1 VERDAHANWFRGGG
15 WRRRAIIAFAA
26 LLVLLALFHRPVLL
40 AVGETLVRHF
50 VAREHL
56 KVDLRLEGSIFS
68 NLTVRNLHVTPT
80 GKGPVEELD
89 IRYAR
94 VSYSLWGVLRG
105 KSDFLKR
112 IEIESARMVVDPAKA
127 PHDKKANGRDTF
139 NMLPVLPQS
148 ARLSDVS
155 LTIRDKPNDTV
166 IEHLFASL
174 DPGKTQDIRLEHLKL
189 FSGQDF
195 QKISAKASY
204 TNRNLVLRDLIIG
217 PDHFDLVNV
226 DGSHIEQK
234 TLPFKLVSPFGGG
247 EISAT
252 GALREI
258 HESAFLEIHSKATN
272 ISAASLNPYIANG
285 VNLVGTVKSVVI
297 EASGIVDVPKTWTG
311 STAVELDHVSN
322 WSFGIDRCS
331 LQVSAANG
339 TATIQ
344 SGEIVQGQNQFQ
356 IEGSAGLPEEP
367 KEFGRAPVN
376 LNVRANAV
384 DLKAATTGLPGN
396 IGGVASLEGKLNI
409 ARGKLATEV
418 VATGG
423 PIQFDRG
430 SIKTLK
436 ATISASRT
444 MPSVES
450 NEPWFRGLQTKIV
463 FDAGEVRFRDMAIDS
478 SHGEIS
484 SKDDLVSMDE
494 VRIKRLSDE
503 LVMRGRYQLPGDFD
517 KAAEQPADID
527 VNLNAPQLAD
537 LWIGDSPDRVFGP
550 LQLNGQ
556 VRLRNGLADGQLQ
569 LAGSELKVRDLVIHQ
584 VSGQCSLAR
593 SVVYLNDVSIV
604 LNAHD
609 FVSATGQLDLK
620 GRQAYSGKFV
630 AQVADLST
638 LKPVLRKA
646 GNQNELAG
654 SVAINWTG
662 KGELKS
668 FQNTG
673 SLQFNI
679 DKGRYGDVQ
688 SIQSRIDSTYSPDGL
703 DVPII
708 FLSSN
713 KMVFQ
718 AIARAHGKT
727 FEIDKIELTQ
737 DKSKYATGFL
747 SIPFVWRNLGTRSEL
762 FPASGPVSVT
772 FQSENLEL
780 GKLFQDLGIKS
791 SVSGVLNLK
800 ADLHGP
806 LDRVE
811 GGLEL
816 HARNLRSDQVK
827 RLQPATL
834 DFTAQTASGQLNL
847 AGTLQ
852 QTNIQPI
859 ELTAQVPFNLGDV
872 LRKGGLRDDTPVTAK
887 LRLPRSSVNFLR
899 QFVPDVEQLDG
910 DVGID
915 VDVRGTV
922 AKPVFSGSADM
933 TVNVARSSNVT
944 LPALRGFK
952 AKLDFSGDTLK
963 VEQFGG
969 ELSGGKFT
977 LTGGMKFHS
986 LTKADIDL
994 QLKADSIL
1002 VARNDA
1008 VTART
1013 NADIKVVGPLST
1025 ASVTGTVEMT
1035 NSQFLKNLDLIPI
1048 GLPGRPAPQPPSS
1061 RPDFSFPDPPIRDWK
1076 FDVAIKTKDPFL
1088 IRGNLAN
1095 GGAVCD
1101 LHLVGTGLHPGLQ
1114 GLIRLEHVEATLPFS
1129 RLEIAYGFLYFDPSD
1144 SLNPKM
1150 DLHGTSVIRDYTIHV
1165 YIYGTSLEPLAVFTS
1180 EPPLP
1185 QEEVISLLATGTTR
1199 EELAGNNNVLASRA
1213 AMLLV
1218 QQLYRKVFKTG
1229 QGTQSSSVFDR
1240 LDVDAGQTDPR
1251 TGQQQATAR
1260 FKLNNHFVLVGDVE
1274 VGGSF
1279 RGMVK
1284 YVIRFR

>member
-1 VERDAHANWFRGGG
+1 MEGDAQANWFRGGG

-26 LLVLLALFHRPVLL
+26 FLVLLALFHRPVLL
-40 AVGETLVRHF
+40 AVGETLVHRF
-50 VAREHL
+50 AAREHL
-56 KVDLRLEGSIFS
+56 KVDLRLEGSVFT

-80 GKGPVEELD
+80 GPSPVEAID

-94 VSYSLWGVLRG
+94 VSYRLFALFHGIR
-105 KSDFLKR
+105 DFFR
-112 IEIESARMVVDPAKA
+112 TIEVESARIVLDPDKF
-127 PHDKKANGRDTF
+127 PHKKKPGEKSEF
-139 NMLPVLPQS
+139 ILPAIFPDSL
-148 ARLSDVS
+148 RLSDVS
-155 LTIRDKPNDTV
+155 LVIRDKPNDTV
-166 IEHLFASL
+166 VEHVFATL
-174 DPGKTQDIRLEHLKL
+174 DPKQAGELRAEHVKF

-195 QKISAKASY
+195 SKIAGQTSY
-204 TNRNLVLRDLIIG
+204 ANHDLIVRNLSVNGDR
-217 PDHFDLVNV
+217 FDLVSI
-226 DGSHIEQK
+226 DGTRFDQK
-234 TLPFKLVSPFGGG
+234 AIVFKVQSPFGGG
-247 EISAT
+247 RVDAT
-252 GALREI
+252 GTLRESHGSALWDI
-258 HESAFLEIHSKATN
+258 HANFTSVSAE
-272 ISAASLNPYIANG
+272 SLNSYIGNG
-285 VNLVGTVKSVVI
+285 VKLAGGIKSITIDV
-297 EASGIVDVPKTWTG
+297 SMDPDVPKSWKG
-311 STAVELDHVSN
+311 EVNADLDHISN
-322 WSFGIDRCS
+322 GPFGIDRGS
-331 LQVSAANG
+331 ISVAAANG

-344 SGEIVQGQNQFQ
+344 SGEIVQGENRFEIQ
-356 IEGSAGLPEEP
+356 GSTALPDDA
-367 KEFGRAPVN
+367 KEFGRMPTS
-376 LNVRANAV
+376 LTVRARAF
-384 DLKAATTGLPGN
+384 DLKAVTAGLPTTISGA
-396 IGGVASLEGKLNI
+396 ASLEGKLNI
-409 ARGKLATEV
+409 SNGNLSAEI
-418 VATGG
+418 VAGGG
-423 PIQFDRG
+423 PVQFADG
-430 SIKTLK
+430 SIQKLSTNV
-436 ATISASRT
+436 TITGTMAS
-444 MPSVES
+444 P
-450 NEPWFRGLQTKIV
+450 NANNPWFRGLQSKMV
-463 FDAGEVRFRDMAIDS
+463 FDASEVRVRDMAIDS
-478 SHGEIS
+478 AHGEFS
-484 SKDDLVSMDE
+484 SRDDVVAMDQ
-494 VRIKRLSDE
+494 VVVKRLNDTI
-503 LVMRGRYQLPGDFD
+503 VMRGHYQMPANF
-517 KAAEQPADID
+517 ANFAVQPADID
-527 VNLNAPQLAD
+527 LDANAPQLAD
-537 LWIGDSPDRVFGP
+537 FWVKDSADRVFGP

-556 VRLRNGLADGQLQ
+556 FSWHDGLADGQFQ
-569 LAGSELKVRDLVIHQ
+569 ASGQELKVRDLVIHHLT
-584 VSGQCSLAR
+584 SQCSVSH
-593 SVVYLNDVSIV
+593 SVVYVNDCSVV

-609 FVSATGQLDLK
+609 FVSATGQFDLR
-620 GRQAYSGKFV
+620 GRRAYSGRLV
-630 AQVADLST
+630 AQIANLST
-638 LKPVLRKA
+638 LQPVLRKA

-654 SVAINWTG
+654 SLAINWTG

-673 SLQFNI
+673 SLQFNL
-679 DKGRYGDVQ
+679 DKGRYGDIQ
-688 SIQSRIDSTYSPDGL
+688 AIQSRIDSSYSPDGL

-718 AIARAHGKT
+718 AIARAQGKT
-727 FEIDKIELTQ
+727 FEIDKIELAQ

-747 SIPFVWRNLGTRSEL
+747 SIPFVWQNLGTGAEL
-762 FPASGPVSVT
+762 FPAGEPVSVT

-791 SVSGVLNLK
+791 GVSGVVNVK

-811 GGLEL
+811 GGLEM
-816 HARNLRSDQVK
+816 HARNLQSEEVK

-834 DFTAQTASGQLNL
+834 DFTAMTGSGQLNL
-847 AGTLQ
+847 MGKLQ
-852 QTNIQPI
+852 QSNIQPV
-859 ELTAQVPFNLGDV
+859 ELTAQVPFSLADV
-872 LRKGGLRDDTPVTAK
+872 LRKGRLPDNTPVTAK

-910 DVGID
+910 DAGID
-915 VDVRGTV
+915 VDVRGTI

-933 TVNVARSSNVT
+933 TVNVAHSSNVT

-952 AKLDFSGDTLK
+952 AKLNFSNDTLK

-969 ELSGGKFT
+969 ELSGGKFA

-986 LTKADIDL
+986 LTSADIDL
-994 QLKADSIL
+994 QLKAESVL

-1008 VTART
+1008 VTARA
-1013 NADIKVVGPLST
+1013 NADIKVVGPLSS
-1025 ASVTGTVEMT
+1025 ASVTGSLEMT

-1061 RPDFSFPDPPIRDWK
+1061 RPEFSFPDPPFRDWK
-1076 FDVAIKTKDPFL
+1076 FDVSIKTKDPFL

-1101 LHLVGTGLHPGLQ
+1101 LHFVGTGLHPGLQ
-1114 GLIRLEHVEATLPFS
+1114 GLIRLERVEATLPFS
-1129 RLEIAYGFLYFDPSD
+1129 RLDIAYGFLYFDPSD

-1165 YIYGTSLEPLAVFTS
+1165 YIYGNSLEPQAVFTS

-1213 AMLLV
+1213 GMLLV
-1218 QQLYRKVFKTG
+1218 QQLYRKIFRTG